1 MDSEQ
6 RGAAAF
12 RRLQE
17 LLDDLA
23 YDEDAAINYVFDIAG
38 KPAEIGEK
46 AIKQWFSRKSIPAY
60 AIFNLAEAL
69 GIDVTW
75 LAGSAR
81 ISKEKAILRGGPY
94 HREIERVERIRAEM
108 AHRRVRAKA

>member
-23 YDEDAAINYVFDIAG
+23 YDEEAAINYVFDIAG

-46 AIKQWFSRKSIPAY
+46 AIKQWFSRKAIPAY

-69 GIDVTW
+69 GVDVTW
-75 LAGSAR
+75 LAGSDR
-81 ISKEKAILRGGPY
+81 ISKEKAILKGGPY
-94 HREIERVERIRAEM
+94 HREIDRVERIRADF
-108 AHRRVRAKA
+108 AAKRPRARA